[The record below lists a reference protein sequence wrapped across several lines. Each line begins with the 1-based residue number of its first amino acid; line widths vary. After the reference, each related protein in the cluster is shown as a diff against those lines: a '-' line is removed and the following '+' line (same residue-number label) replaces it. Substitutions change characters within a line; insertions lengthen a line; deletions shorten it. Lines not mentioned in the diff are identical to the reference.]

1 MLGLLLLPFLAAGAA
16 APAGAESD
24 PYRHGVG
31 SPYYGGSPYGG
42 YGYGGGPYY
51 GGYDPGDYGRA
62 YYGQGYGWGGDGLPG
77 GDWRYSCRDIVVRGD
92 KLYAECRDF
101 GGGWERTGITYTLC
115 RGGMVNRRGSLEC
128 AGGGYYHGASQ
139 GDYDEVAGPGRLHP
153 HRPLP
158 RLERQLSADRHRSA
172 RLRAR
177 RHQESRRRARLPR
190 TVRRLVSRTAD
201 PHKGDRCAGGRPGN
215 PPRAGRLALALCE
228 PVHRRSRPA
237 C

>member
-51 GGYDPGDYGRA
+51 GSYDPGDYGRA

-77 GDWRYSCRDIVVRGD
+77 GDWRHSCRDIVVRGD

-128 AGGGYYHGASQ
+128 AGGGYYYGASQ
-139 GDYDEVAGPGRLHP
+139 GYYDEVPEGSFRASCRE
-153 HRPLP
+153 
-158 RLERQLSADRHRSA
+158 ERVRDGHILTA
-172 RLRAR
+172 RCLDWNGSYQRTGIDLRACGR
-177 RHQESRRRARLPR
+177 GDIKNRGGE
-190 TVRRLVSRTAD
+190 LVCRGQSGAW
-201 PHKGDRCAGGRPGN
+201 
-215 PPRAGRLALALCE
+215 
-228 PVHRRSRPA
+228 
-237 C
+237 